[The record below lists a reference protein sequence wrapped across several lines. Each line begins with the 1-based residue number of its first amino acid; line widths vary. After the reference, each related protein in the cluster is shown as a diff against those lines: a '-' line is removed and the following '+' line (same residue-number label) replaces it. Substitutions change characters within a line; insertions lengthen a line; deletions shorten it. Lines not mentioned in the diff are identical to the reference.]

1 MLDFKLLSFGR
12 VATEAINLFL
22 DLHPEISLPNY
33 DKVFAAFSARN
44 GGVPLL
50 KFTPEKPLRG
60 LIIHSAQFLDSN
72 SGVNNLVS
80 ARAAD
85 LPSCK
90 TLHIVRNPYD
100 NALSWLNLC
109 NASAIAKVSR
119 LNTFHHS
126 VESFFN
132 TYPNDLLSLK
142 YGLQAD
148 TFYNNG
154 DEHMLLN
161 FESLLPE
168 KISQTMREIFAF
180 LEVDKDFTSP
190 AFFEIQNNITT
201 RLLAKGVKLAI
212 NNETVSV
219 TFRPI
224 SLLEKHQAF
233 EAKSVIQTPQLIF
246 RTHCPSLTTVNEP
259 LLMMIDA
266 QDDLKYKFER
276 HIAERTGSD
285 FDAKNVLEIWA
296 KANETIGHKIKMAHI
311 SELSQSDRDF
321 VKAAIMHDYQNFFD
335 KFPELRSKWAL

>member
-33 DKVFAAFSARN
+33 DKVFAAFSARE
-44 GGVPLL
+44 GGLPLL
-50 KFTPEKPLRG
+50 NFTPGKPLNG
-60 LIIHSAQFLDSN
+60 LIIHSAQFLDCN
-72 SGVNNLVS
+72 SGVNNFVN

-85 LPSCK
+85 LPCRK

-119 LNTFHHS
+119 LKTFHHS

-142 YGLQAD
+142 YGLQAE
-148 TFYNNG
+148 TFYN
-154 DEHMLLN
+154 DCSEHMLLN

-180 LEVDKDFTSP
+180 LGVDNEFTSP
-190 AFFEIQNNITT
+190 AFSQIQNNIST
-201 RLLAKGVKLAI
+201 RLLAKGIKLTI
-212 NNETVSV
+212 NNEIVSV

-224 SLLEKHQAF
+224 SLLKKHQPYDS
-233 EAKSVIQTPQLIF
+233 KRVIQTPQLIF
-246 RTHCPSLTTVNEP
+246 RDHCPSLTTVNEP
-259 LLMMIDA
+259 LLMIINA
-266 QDDLKYKFER
+266 QDDLKYKFETQ
-276 HIAERTGSD
+276 IAEGPSSD
-285 FDAKNVLEIWA
+285 FDAENILEIWA
-296 KANETIGHKIKMAHI
+296 KANENIGQKIKIAHI
-311 SELSQSDRDF
+311 PELSQSDRDF
-321 VKAAIMHDYQNFFD
+321 VKAAIMHDYQSFFD